1 MILIKLFIWYGQIRK
16 KYNKKINL
24 LNGQGIAFDGEGSW
38 SFSNNFARNV
48 VIFGVDNCSPSN
60 TDNQKLNF
68 LVIGEGLTKG
78 INRSTDSVEKKISI
92 NFSKANKPEV
102 YKFQA
107 KDKISCYNF
116 CLGSESQNFTKDE
129 QIKISFKGAVYDF
142 SVDQS

>member
-1 MILIKLFIWYGQIRK
+1 MVLIKLFIWYGQIRK

-78 INRSTDSVEKKISI
+78 INRSTDSVEKKLVLTLVKQINQRFI
-92 NFSKANKPEV
+92 NFR
-102 YKFQA
+102 Q
-107 KDKISCYNF
+107 KI
-116 CLGSESQNFTKDE
+116 K
-129 QIKISFKGAVYDF
+129 
-142 SVDQS
+142 